1 MNLKLT
7 KTGGLWADVF
17 HKRKMPVSRAFCAL
31 QKNRTDGSAE
41 HSGSRA
47 GACLESI
54 TTGRADIAPI
64 VVMGSRAKARA
75 PE

>member
-1 MNLKLT
+1 MNRELT

-17 HKRKMPVSRAFCAL
+17 HKRKMRVSPAFFAL
-31 QKNRTDGSAE
+31 QKTGRTVRLTNSA
-41 HSGSRA
+41 SRA

-64 VVMGSRAKARA
+64 VVMDSGPAD
-75 PE
+75 